1 MSVSSYRL
9 CSLNRT
15 VEGAVP
21 EFCGEL
27 GRKNGS
33 LASFGED
40 SLLLFPANSR
50 TWLFRGEA
58 AGAWVQ
64 VPNPL
69 PEMHLSDH
77 QMALLGS
84 EQRSKQNPGEASLP
98 SWWLG
103 LAS

>member
-1 MSVSSYRL
+1 MNISSYRL
-9 CSLNRT
+9 CSLNRS

-27 GRKNGS
+27 GRKNES
-33 LASFGED
+33 LASLGED
-40 SLLLFPANSR
+40 RLLLFPDGSR
-50 TWLFRGEA
+50 PWLFRGEA
-58 AGAWVQ
+58 VGAWVQ

-84 EQRSKQNPGEASLP
+84 EQCSKQNPGEASLP
-98 SWWLG
+98 S
-103 LAS
+103 